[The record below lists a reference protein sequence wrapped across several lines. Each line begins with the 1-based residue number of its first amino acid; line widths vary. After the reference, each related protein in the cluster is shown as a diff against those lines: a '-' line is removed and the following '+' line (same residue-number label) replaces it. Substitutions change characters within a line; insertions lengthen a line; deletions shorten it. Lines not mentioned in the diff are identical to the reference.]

1 MNFMLTPRRGELF
14 FQIRNLKR
22 DGRITKFYSD
32 EEGSISIKLN
42 RGDSIIRVTDIF
54 SEGTKK
60 LKTWTLEELMAA
72 C

>member
-22 DGRITKFYSD
+22 DGKITKFYSD
-32 EEGSISIKLN
+32 EDGSISIKLN
-42 RGDSIIRVTDIF
+42 RGESIIRVTDIF